1 MLQIVHLL
9 PTRKHF
15 IPSTSIPNLTSPFP
29 TPCSLTLHSTL
40 SFFHRCNSNNSNNNN
55 SNTMSSQQQTQQQQ
69 QQQQAQA
76 EDPYVALFGHRQEI
90 ESPKNRYSKFIT
102 ENPLVPAAIA
112 GAGFSLIGGFWAY
125 RTGRQQL
132 SQYLQRA
139 RVGFQGLAVAAL
151 VIGTWS
157 GAHKDKKDE

>member
-1 MLQIVHLL
+1 
-9 PTRKHF
+9 
-15 IPSTSIPNLTSPFP
+15 
-29 TPCSLTLHSTL
+29 
-40 SFFHRCNSNNSNNNN
+40 
-55 SNTMSSQQQTQQQQ
+55 MSEQQQQHTQQQQ
-69 QQQQAQA
+69 QQQQA
-76 EDPYVALFGHRQEI
+76 EDPYMALFGHQHEI
-90 ESPKNRYSKFIT
+90 QSPKRKYSKFIT

-112 GAGFSLIGGFWAY
+112 GAGLSLIGGFWAY

-157 GAHKDKKDE
+157 GVHDDNDKKQ

>member
-1 MLQIVHLL
+1 M
-9 PTRKHF
+9 
-15 IPSTSIPNLTSPFP
+15 
-29 TPCSLTLHSTL
+29 
-40 SFFHRCNSNNSNNNN
+40 
-55 SNTMSSQQQTQQQQ
+55 SQQQHAQPAQQEV
-69 QQQQAQA
+69 
-76 EDPYVALFGHRQEI
+76 EDPYVALFGHQNEMQ
-90 ESPKNRYSKFIT
+90 SPKSKYGKFIT

-112 GAGFSLIGGFWAY
+112 GAGLSLIGGFWAY

-157 GAHKDKKDE
+157 VNKEGKKDAPAASN